1 MFVIG
6 LVLLYFGFSFCT
18 EEGDSVDDDFPE
30 FLNMHDDER
39 ISEKFKP
46 DEIMSESKQHNK
58 ESENEKVQPNVR
70 KPPNFGEAS
79 ADIVLERLIDEE
91 DNESEDNQENE
102 IDEKPKEKEAKNK
115 VEIEDDDDKD
125 DDLSDTL

>member
-1 MFVIG
+1 MLVIG
-6 LVLLYFGFSFCT
+6 LVLLYFGLSFCT

-39 ISEKFKP
+39 ISEKFQP
-46 DEIMSESKQHNK
+46 DEIMSQSKQHD
-58 ESENEKVQPNVR
+58 EETEDEKVQPNVV

-102 IDEKPKEKEAKNK
+102 IDERPKEKEAKNK
-115 VEIEDDDDKD
+115 VEMKDDD